1 MPVIGKGS
9 PLLQIHDDLHDSTT
23 RVTTVSRR
31 RLWWCLG
38 ISVIVHVAIILYL
51 LNYTQKKKPT
61 TSSQTSTIN
70 IKLNTPHSTDAE
82 TALEKSMPA
91 EQEQPPTNT
100 STQTETRTAISND
113 STSEP
118 NARIISSS
126 QSQPSTKTLTKPAEP
141 IELTEPIESAE
152 PGEIIPAEQD
162 KPQTQIFNLQEQLQR
177 AVQLERTT
185 SSDSLTFEQLGTC
198 TEQDLKSD
206 IINCDLTSEEQYN
219 PALDRLPIKA
229 SRLIVKNFE
238 LGNVDFKQRTQ
249 LIKQLIN
256 LESLS
261 SDESIDKKTLLNH
274 RRRLTQE
281 INNIDDQQT
290 RFGLLKIPIIASQ
303 IIINELKE
311 EGHYDSS
318 AGKPQ
323 VNIEQTPY
331 NSVVKIENIEN
342 TAEPES
348 ELEQE
353 TEQREI
359 EIINLSPNDE

>member
-126 QSQPSTKTLTKPAEP
+126 QSQPSTKPAEP

-342 TAEPES
+342 TAELES
-348 ELEQE
+348 ELELEQE